1 MRAYICNA
9 FGPLDTH
16 GPGALPAPQPAD
28 DEVIIN
34 VAAAGVNYYDT
45 LIVQGKYQIRPGFPF
60 SPGGE
65 FAGTIAALGAG
76 VTGFQLGQRVLAFNS
91 YGGYAE
97 RARARARQVF
107 PLSDAVSFDQAAAAL
122 VAYATAWF
130 ALYDRGRLKAGET
143 VLVLGAA
150 GGVGLAAVQI
160 ARAAGCTVI
169 AAASTADKLALCQQ
183 AGASIGIN
191 YREADLKEA
200 VKAATAGRGADVVI
214 DVVGGAFTE
223 AAVRATAWRGRVLV
237 IGFAAGDIPRVPAN
251 LLLLKGC
258 ELSGVFWDEFLRR
271 EPDACHAQVAAILA
285 GIADGTLV
293 PPIHGRYTIEQAGE
307 ALRVLAERRVTGK
320 LLICP
325 GAGSTF

>member
-16 GPGALPAPQPAD
+16 GPGDLPEPRPAD
-28 DEVIIN
+28 DEVIID

-45 LIVQGKYQIRPGFPF
+45 LIVQGRYQIRPALPF

-65 FAGTIAALGAG
+65 FAGTIAALGAK
-76 VTGFQLGQRVLAFNS
+76 VEGFRPGQRVLAFNS
-91 YGGYAE
+91 FGGYAE
-97 RARARARQVF
+97 KARARASQVF
-107 PLSDAVSFDQAAAAL
+107 PLPDAVSFDQAAAAL

-169 AAASTADKLALCQQ
+169 AAASTADKLALCRQ
-183 AGASIGIN
+183 AGAAVGIN
-191 YREADLKEA
+191 YRETDLKDA

-271 EPDACHAQVAAILA
+271 EPEACHAQVAAILA
-285 GIADGTLV
+285 GIADGTLA
-293 PPIHGRYTIEQAGE
+293 PPVHGRYAIEQAGD
-307 ALRVLAERRVTGK
+307 ALKVLAERRVTGK
-320 LLICP
+320 LLITP
-325 GAGSTF
+325 GD

>member
-16 GPGALPAPQPAD
+16 GPGDLPEPRPAD
-28 DEVIIN
+28 DEVIID

-45 LIVQGKYQIRPGFPF
+45 LIVQGRYQIRPALPF

-65 FAGTIAALGAG
+65 FAGTIAALGAK
-76 VTGFQLGQRVLAFNS
+76 VEGFRPGQRVLAFNS
-91 YGGYAE
+91 FGGYAE
-97 RARARARQVF
+97 KARARASQVF
-107 PLSDAVSFDQAAAAL
+107 PLPDAVSFDQAAAAL

-169 AAASTADKLALCQQ
+169 AAASTADKLALCRQ
-183 AGASIGIN
+183 AGAAVGIN
-191 YREADLKEA
+191 YRETDLKDA

-237 IGFAAGDIPRVPAN
+237 IGFAAGNIPRVPAN

-271 EPDACHAQVAAILA
+271 EPEACHAQVAAILA
-285 GIADGTLV
+285 GIADGTLA
-293 PPIHGRYTIEQAGE
+293 PPVHGRYVIEQAGD
-307 ALRVLAERRVTGK
+307 ALKVLAERRVTGK
-320 LLICP
+320 LLITP
-325 GAGSTF
+325 GD

>member
-16 GPGALPAPQPAD
+16 GPGDLPEPRPAD
-28 DEVIIN
+28 DEVIID

-45 LIVQGKYQIRPGFPF
+45 LIVQGRYQIRPALPF

-65 FAGTIAALGAG
+65 FAGTIAALGAK
-76 VTGFQLGQRVLAFNS
+76 VEGFRPGQRVLAFNS
-91 YGGYAE
+91 FGGYAE
-97 RARARARQVF
+97 KARARASQVF
-107 PLSDAVSFDQAAAAL
+107 PLPDAVSFDQAAAAL

-169 AAASTADKLALCQQ
+169 AAASTADKLALCRQ
-183 AGASIGIN
+183 AGAAVGIN
-191 YREADLKEA
+191 YRETDLKDA

-271 EPDACHAQVAAILA
+271 EPEACHSQVAAILA
-285 GIADGTLV
+285 GIADGTLA
-293 PPIHGRYTIEQAGE
+293 PPVHGRYAIEQAGD
-307 ALRVLAERRVTGK
+307 ALKVLAERRVTGK
-320 LLICP
+320 LLITP
-325 GAGSTF
+325 GD

>member
-16 GPGALPAPQPAD
+16 GPGDLPEPRPAD
-28 DEVIIN
+28 DEVIID

-45 LIVQGKYQIRPGFPF
+45 LIVQGRYQIRPALPF

-65 FAGTIAALGAG
+65 FAGTIAALGANVDG
-76 VTGFQLGQRVLAFNS
+76 LQPGQRVLAFNS
-91 YGGYAE
+91 FGGYAE
-97 RARARARQVF
+97 KARARASQVF
-107 PLSDAVSFDQAAAAL
+107 PLPEAVSFDQAAAAL

-169 AAASTADKLALCQQ
+169 AAASTADKLALCRQ
-183 AGASIGIN
+183 AGAAVGIN
-191 YREADLKEA
+191 YRETDLKDA
-200 VKAATAGRGADVVI
+200 VKAATAGRGADLVI

-271 EPDACHAQVAAILA
+271 EPEACRAQVAAILA
-285 GIADGTLV
+285 GIANGTLA
-293 PPIHGRYTIEQAGE
+293 PPIHGRYGIEQAGE
-307 ALRVLAERRVTGK
+307 ALALLAERRVTGK
-320 LLICP
+320 LLISP
-325 GAGSTF
+325 GR

>member
-1 MRAYICNA
+1 MRAYPCNA

-16 GPGALPAPQPAD
+16 GPGDLPPPVPAD
-28 DEVIIN
+28 DEVVIE

-45 LIVQGKYQIRPGFPF
+45 LIVQGRYQIRPALPF

-65 FAGTIAALGAG
+65 FAGTISSIGAA
-76 VTGFQLGQRVLAFNS
+76 VEGFHIGQRVLAFNS
-91 YGGYAE
+91 FGGFAE
-97 RARARARQVF
+97 KARARASQVF
-107 PLSDAVSFDQAAAAL
+107 PLPDAVSFDQAAAAL

-130 ALYDRGRLKAGET
+130 ALHDRGRLRAGET

-169 AAASTADKLALCQQ
+169 AAASTPEKLEACRH
-183 AGASIGIN
+183 AGAAIGIN
-191 YREADLKEA
+191 YRQEDLKEA
-200 VKAATAGRGADVVI
+200 VKSATGGRGADVVI
-214 DVVGGAFTE
+214 DVVGGAYTE

-237 IGFAAGDIPRVPAN
+237 IGFAAGDIPRIPAN

-271 EPDACHAQVAAILA
+271 EPQACHNQVSAILA
-285 GIADGTLV
+285 GIENGSLA
-293 PPIHGRYTIEQAGE
+293 PPIHGRYGIEEAGE
-307 ALRVLAERRVTGK
+307 ALKELAERRATGK

-325 GAGSTF
+325 KR

>member
-1 MRAYICNA
+1 MRAYICNV

-16 GPGALPAPQPAD
+16 GPGDLPEPRPAD
-28 DEVIIN
+28 DEVIID

-45 LIVQGKYQIRPGFPF
+45 LIVQGRYQIRPALPF

-65 FAGTIAALGAG
+65 FAGTIAALGAK
-76 VTGFQLGQRVLAFNS
+76 VEGFRPGQRVLAFNS
-91 YGGYAE
+91 FGGYAE
-97 RARARARQVF
+97 KARARASQVF
-107 PLSDAVSFDQAAAAL
+107 PLPDAVSFDQAAAAL

-160 ARAAGCTVI
+160 ARAADCTVI
-169 AAASTADKLALCQQ
+169 AAASTADKLALCRQ
-183 AGASIGIN
+183 AGAAVGIN
-191 YREADLKEA
+191 YRETDLKDA

-271 EPDACHAQVAAILA
+271 EPEACHAQVAAILA
-285 GIADGTLV
+285 GIADGTLA
-293 PPIHGRYTIEQAGE
+293 PPVHGRYAIEQAGD
-307 ALRVLAERRVTGK
+307 ALKVLAERRVTGK
-320 LLICP
+320 LLITP
-325 GAGSTF
+325 GD

>member
-16 GPGALPAPQPAD
+16 GPGDLPEPRPAD
-28 DEVIIN
+28 DEVIID

-45 LIVQGKYQIRPGFPF
+45 LIVQGRYQIRPALPF

-65 FAGTIAALGAG
+65 FAGTIAALGANVDG
-76 VTGFQLGQRVLAFNS
+76 LQPGQRVLAFNS
-91 YGGYAE
+91 FGGYAE
-97 RARARARQVF
+97 KARARASQVF
-107 PLSDAVSFDQAAAAL
+107 PLPEAVSFEQAAAAL

-169 AAASTADKLALCQQ
+169 AAASTADKLALCRQ
-183 AGASIGIN
+183 AGAAVGIN
-191 YREADLKEA
+191 YRETDLKDA
-200 VKAATAGRGADVVI
+200 VKAATAGRGADLVI

-271 EPDACHAQVAAILA
+271 EPEACRAQVAAILA
-285 GIADGTLV
+285 GIANGTLA
-293 PPIHGRYTIEQAGE
+293 PPIHGRYGIEQAGE
-307 ALRVLAERRVTGK
+307 ALALLAERRVTGK
-320 LLICP
+320 LLISP
-325 GAGSTF
+325 GR

>member
-16 GPGALPAPQPAD
+16 GPGDLPEPRPAD
-28 DEVIIN
+28 DEVIID

-45 LIVQGKYQIRPGFPF
+45 LIVQGRYQIRPALPF

-65 FAGTIAALGAG
+65 FAGTIAALGAK
-76 VTGFQLGQRVLAFNS
+76 VEGFRPGQRVLAFNS
-91 YGGYAE
+91 FGGYAE
-97 RARARARQVF
+97 KARARASQVF
-107 PLSDAVSFDQAAAAL
+107 PLPDAVSFDQAAAAL

-169 AAASTADKLALCQQ
+169 AAASTADKLALCRQ
-183 AGASIGIN
+183 AGAAVGIN
-191 YREADLKEA
+191 YRETDLKDA
-200 VKAATAGRGADVVI
+200 VKTATAGRGADVVI

-271 EPDACHAQVAAILA
+271 EPEACHAQVAAILA
-285 GIADGTLV
+285 GIADGTLA
-293 PPIHGRYTIEQAGE
+293 PPVHGRYAIEQAGD
-307 ALRVLAERRVTGK
+307 ALKVLAERRVTGK
-320 LLICP
+320 LLITP
-325 GAGSTF
+325 GD

>member
-1 MRAYICNA
+1 MRAYICKA

-16 GPGALPAPQPAD
+16 SPGELPDPLPGD
-28 DEVIIN
+28 DEVIIA

-45 LIVQGKYQIRPGFPF
+45 LIVQGRYQIRPAFPF

-65 FAGTIAALGAG
+65 FAGTVTAVGAAVNGLHP
-76 VTGFQLGQRVLAFNS
+76 GQRVLAFNS
-91 YGGYAE
+91 FGGYAE
-97 RARARARQVF
+97 KARARARQVF
-107 PLSDAVSFDQAAAAL
+107 ALPDAVSFDQAAAAL

-130 ALYDRGRLKAGET
+130 ALHDRGRLQAGET

-169 AAASTADKLALCQQ
+169 AAASTADKLALCRQS
-183 AGASIGIN
+183 GATLCIN
-191 YREADLKEA
+191 YRDEDLKEA
-200 VKAATAGRGADVVI
+200 VKAATGGRGADVVI

-271 EPDACHAQVAAILA
+271 EPEACHAQVAGILA
-285 GIADGTLV
+285 GIADGTLA
-293 PPIHGRYTIEQAGE
+293 PPIHGRYGIEQAGE
-307 ALRVLAERRVTGK
+307 ALALLAERRVTGK
-320 LLICP
+320 LLISP
-325 GAGSTF
+325 GR

>member
-16 GPGALPAPQPAD
+16 GPGDLPEPRPAD
-28 DEVIIN
+28 DEVIID

-45 LIVQGKYQIRPGFPF
+45 LIVQGRYQIRPALPF

-65 FAGTIAALGAG
+65 FAGTIAALGAK
-76 VTGFQLGQRVLAFNS
+76 VEGFRPGQRVLAFNS
-91 YGGYAE
+91 FGGYAE
-97 RARARARQVF
+97 KARARASQVF
-107 PLSDAVSFDQAAAAL
+107 PLPDAVSFDQAAAAL

-160 ARAAGCTVI
+160 ARAADCTVI
-169 AAASTADKLALCQQ
+169 AAASTADKLALCRQ
-183 AGASIGIN
+183 AGAAVGIN
-191 YREADLKEA
+191 YRETDLKDA

-271 EPDACHAQVAAILA
+271 EPEACHAQVAAILA
-285 GIADGTLV
+285 GIADGTLA
-293 PPIHGRYTIEQAGE
+293 PPVHGRYAIEQAGD
-307 ALRVLAERRVTGK
+307 ALKVLAERRVTGK
-320 LLICP
+320 LLITP
-325 GAGSTF
+325 GD

>member
-16 GPGALPAPQPAD
+16 GPGDLPEPRPAD
-28 DEVIIN
+28 DEVIID

-45 LIVQGKYQIRPGFPF
+45 LIVQGRYQIRPALPF

-65 FAGTIAALGAG
+65 FAGTIAALGAK
-76 VTGFQLGQRVLAFNS
+76 VEGFRPGQRVLAFNS
-91 YGGYAE
+91 FGGYAE
-97 RARARARQVF
+97 KARARASQVF
-107 PLSDAVSFDQAAAAL
+107 PLPDAVSFDQAAAAL

-160 ARAAGCTVI
+160 ARAASCTVI
-169 AAASTADKLALCQQ
+169 AAASTADKLALCRQ
-183 AGASIGIN
+183 AGAAVGIN
-191 YREADLKEA
+191 YRETDLKDA

-271 EPDACHAQVAAILA
+271 EPEACHAQVAAILA
-285 GIADGTLV
+285 GIADGTLA
-293 PPIHGRYTIEQAGE
+293 PPVHGRYAIEQAGD
-307 ALRVLAERRVTGK
+307 ALKVLAERRVTGK
-320 LLICP
+320 LLITP
-325 GAGSTF
+325 GD

>member
-16 GPGALPAPQPAD
+16 GPGDLPEPRPAD
-28 DEVIIN
+28 DEVIID

-45 LIVQGKYQIRPGFPF
+45 LIVQGRYQIRPALPF

-65 FAGTIAALGAG
+65 FAGTIAALGANVDG
-76 VTGFQLGQRVLAFNS
+76 LQPGQRVLAFNS
-91 YGGYAE
+91 FGGYAE
-97 RARARARQVF
+97 KARARASQVF
-107 PLSDAVSFDQAAAAL
+107 PLPEAVSFDQAAAAL

-169 AAASTADKLALCQQ
+169 AAASTADKLALCRQ
-183 AGASIGIN
+183 AGAAVGIN
-191 YREADLKEA
+191 YRETDLKDA
-200 VKAATAGRGADVVI
+200 VKAATAGRGADLVI

-271 EPDACHAQVAAILA
+271 EPEACRAQVAAILA
-285 GIADGTLV
+285 GIADGTLA
-293 PPIHGRYTIEQAGE
+293 PPIHGRYGIEQAGE
-307 ALRVLAERRVTGK
+307 ALALLAERRVTGK
-320 LLICP
+320 LLISP
-325 GAGSTF
+325 GR

>member
-16 GPGALPAPQPAD
+16 GPGDLPEPRPAD
-28 DEVIIN
+28 DEVIID

-45 LIVQGKYQIRPGFPF
+45 LIVQGRYQIRPALPF

-65 FAGTIAALGAG
+65 FAGTIAALGAK
-76 VTGFQLGQRVLAFNS
+76 VEGFRPGQRVLAFNS
-91 YGGYAE
+91 FGGYAE
-97 RARARARQVF
+97 KARARASQVF
-107 PLSDAVSFDQAAAAL
+107 PLPDAVSFDQAAAAL

-160 ARAAGCTVI
+160 ARAASCTVI
-169 AAASTADKLALCQQ
+169 AAASTADKLALCRQ
-183 AGASIGIN
+183 AGAAVGIN
-191 YREADLKEA
+191 YRETDLKDA

-271 EPDACHAQVAAILA
+271 EPEACHAQVAAILA
-285 GIADGTLV
+285 GIANGTLA
-293 PPIHGRYTIEQAGE
+293 PPIHGRYAIEQAGD
-307 ALRVLAERRVTGK
+307 ALKVLAERRVTGK
-320 LLICP
+320 LLITP
-325 GAGSTF
+325 GD